1 MDTEKEFMLISAI
14 PYCLLV
20 LLALAFTVNADTG
33 EYNYNISIL
42 NATAN
47 YSIGSDMIINAYVS
61 YNNSAIKEY
70 PCILTFYDYADQNK
84 LFSKR
89 LYTDELGQL
98 FYKSLVSDIFV
109 NTQTY
114 NYDIQCSNTTQIGSI
129 LITTN
134 TRHTFVPNLINW
146 ANQNIDFIIATS
158 AFLFFAGLIVAAA
171 TGKK

>member
-1 MDTEKEFMLISAI
+1 MDNEKEFFVISAI

-20 LLALAFTVNADTG
+20 LLALASTVHADTG
-33 EYNYNISIL
+33 EYNYDISIL
-42 NATAN
+42 NSTAN

-61 YNNSAIKEY
+61 YAGSAVKEY
-70 PCILTFYDYADQNK
+70 PCIITFYDYADQNK

-89 LYTDELGQL
+89 IYTDELGQL

-114 NYDIQCSNTTQIGSI
+114 SYDIQCSNTTVTGDI

-171 TGKK
+171 TSKK